1 MSSEKED
8 LVRRFTDEAWG
19 NRDLSVAMAYAH
31 PEIEIDWSTSMG
43 PLKDIYYGH
52 DGLAQ
57 FWESLWDAWDEFV
70 PQIEESIECGNDRL
84 ITVNLTRARGKAS
97 GVEVSSRGAFLWTF
111 RDGKI
116 AGTKLF
122 QSRDEALE
130 AVGLT
135 ADARLDRS

>member
-19 NRDLSVAMAYAH
+19 NRDLSVAMACAH
-31 PEIEIDWSTSMG
+31 PEIEIDWSTSIG
-43 PLKDIYYGH
+43 PFKDIYKGH
-52 DGLAQ
+52 EGLAQ
-57 FWESLWDAWDEFV
+57 FWESLWDAWDEFA
-70 PQIEESIECGNDRL
+70 PRIEESIECGHDRL
-84 ITVNLTRARGKAS
+84 ITANLIRARGKAS
-97 GVEVSSRGAFLWTF
+97 GVEVSSRGAVLWMF

-116 AGTKLF
+116 AGARLF

-135 ADARLDRS
+135 ADARLDPS